1 MSILADLLSKNTSGE
16 AQGGKDI
23 PPTLAKSLSA
33 SALKRT
39 TPKRYIFIAI
49 ASVIVIGV
57 GLATAFF
64 LRTMASPNAVK
75 YPLPPMAAAPVA
87 QPQPAPPQ
95 PAATQPQQPVQPQPA
110 PPATPAAE
118 PQPKPKATFA
128 TWHVPK
134 PHKRVATKPAATR
147 QPAMAASSRKAT
159 PNNQDAAATARTE
172 TPATS
177 RTDATGAKGALLYA
191 ARSAELAGDWRTAIA
206 NYRKALEIDP
216 GNYKILSNVAAA
228 LNNIGMYDEGAKEAR
243 KALSRK
249 PDYLPAMINA
259 AIAYSSSG
267 NSKEALRLFAAA
279 CLADPS
285 NRNLAI
291 NLGILQER
299 TGKLDEAQATYRKL
313 ADSGDP
319 LAFMGLGRIAERKG
333 NRAEAAGD
341 YRRILALRDAS
352 PSQKKEAK
360 ERLVRLEE

>member
-1 MSILADLLSKNTSGE
+1 MSILADLLSKNRPGE
-16 AQGGKDI
+16 AQGGKEI

-33 SALKRT
+33 PAPKRT

-49 ASVIVIGV
+49 ASVIVIGI
-57 GLATAFF
+57 GLATPFF
-64 LRTMASPNAVK
+64 LRTMATPKTVK

-87 QPQPAPPQ
+87 PPQ
-95 PAATQPQQPVQPQPA
+95 PAAPPVQPQPA
-110 PPATPAAE
+110 PQAPPEAE
-118 PQPKPKATFA
+118 PQPKPKPKATYA
-128 TWHVPK
+128 TRHAPK
-134 PHKRVATKPAATR
+134 PHTRIAAKPAASWR
-147 QPAMAASSRKAT
+147 PAMAGSSGKASRNNRNTAAAARVEPPASSPGDT
-159 PNNQDAAATARTE
+159 TAIK
-172 TPATS
+172 
-177 RTDATGAKGALLYA
+177 DVFLYA
-191 ARSAELAGDWRTAIA
+191 ARSAEQAGDWRSAIA

-216 GNYKILSNVAAA
+216 GNHKILSNVAAA
-228 LNNIGMYDEGAKEAR
+228 LNNLGMYDEGAREAR

-299 TGKLDEAQATYRKL
+299 TGKLDEAQATYRRL
-313 ADSGDP
+313 ADSGEP
-319 LAFMGLGRIAERKG
+319 LAFMGLGRVAERKG
-333 NRAEAAGD
+333 NRAEAAGN
-341 YRRILALRDAS
+341 YRQILALRNAS
-352 PSQKKEAK
+352 PSQKQEAK